1 MYRCNFVAGIYKLA
15 DSLVEPKKNEQMN
28 SKSKSEL
35 IITISILI
43 FIVVAFLID
52 IDKYVPGLSN
62 IFPFIWILFLIFDV
76 YKSNKYLKNK
86 PENEIR
92 IRSNNDSYYY
102 FLPFMGGAIFCL
114 ISIIFIFKDET
125 KITAILTFISGIILI
140 LKGLIFIPSAL
151 IKKEN
156 GILYFKNGTVAETL
170 KIEKVE
176 KVILNENNI
185 EFKLNENKI
194 YIFSHLE
201 LNLNDI
207 EIAKKFLS
215 ENININVI

>member
-1 MYRCNFVAGIYKLA
+1 MK
-15 DSLVEPKKNEQMN
+15 
-28 SKSKSEL
+28 SKSKSEI

-43 FIVVAFLID
+43 FIIISFLID
-52 IDKYVPGLSN
+52 IDKYIPGLSE
-62 IFPFIWILFLIFDV
+62 IFPFIWIFLLIFDV

-92 IRSNNDSYYY
+92 IRSNNDSYYHI
-102 FLPFMGGAIFCL
+102 LPFVVGAIFCL
-114 ISIIFIFKDET
+114 ISIIFIFQDET

-140 LKGLIFIPSAL
+140 FKGLIFIPSAL
-151 IKKEN
+151 IRNEN
-156 GILYFKNGTVAETL
+156 GNLYFENGKVTETV

-185 EFKLNENKI
+185 EFKLNENKN

-207 EIAKKFLS
+207 EVAKKFLT
-215 ENININVI
+215 ENININSI